1 MIVIYARSPYTV
13 VVDEA
18 TQIGSKIELRLWHQ
32 GETKP
37 TDATYT
43 FSKPNPSTEQITTEY
58 NISPYI
64 KDFITNINPSLDV
77 QVEAEEPNMWVNVE
91 LKTFYTE
98 DFITYTDIDTFD
110 YIGVN
115 GFTLSKNG
123 ANQTT
128 DDILVYL
135 ISDQYKVLTNDGAT
149 NFESSQ
155 NVPYF
160 NVLVDWEATTGEQL
174 NLIYKDLAGGNTFSF
189 TALDDGNTVGIYA
202 LKIPYRC
209 EGSAYINGNTI
220 EAQHTGRLSRYT
232 PIIYQTVCEQKYTPV
247 RCDFINRYGGWQT
260 ITFFKARTDSFEFK
274 NSEFKTLPSSWDYNP
289 LQGQTKTFNHT
300 ATQSVILNTGY
311 VDENFV
317 EILFDLFASE
327 TILIDNEPVTVKGK
341 TLPKK
346 TSIKDKM
353 INYTIDFEYSFN
365 VINDVQ

>member
-43 FSKPNPSTEQITTEY
+43 FSKYNPSTEQITTEY

-77 QVEAEEPNMWVNVE
+77 QVEAEEPDMWVKVE

-98 DFITYTDIDTFD
+98 DGVDYTLIDTFD
-110 YIGVN
+110 YVGVN

-123 ANQTT
+123 ANQIS

-135 ISDQYKVLTNDGAT
+135 ISDQYKVLTSDEET
-149 NFESSQ
+149 TFESSQ

-160 NVLVDWEATTGEQL
+160 NVLVDWEANTDEEL
-174 NLIYKDLAGGNTFSF
+174 KLIYKDLAGGNLFQLIVLTDAS
-189 TALDDGNTVGIYA
+189 DVGIYA
-202 LKIPYRC
+202 YKIPYRC

-220 EAQHTGRLSRYT
+220 EVQHTGRLSRYAA
-232 PIIYQTVCEQKYTPV
+232 IVYQTVCEQKYTPV
-247 RCDFINRYGGWQT
+247 RCDFINRFGGWQT

-311 VDENFV
+311 VDENFI